1 MKYKLY
7 TSNNNN
13 NNISAKYTAIR
24 KKIPRYK
31 LLISNYQK

>member
-7 TSNNNN
+7 TYNDNN

-24 KKIPRYK
+24 KKYPV
-31 LLISNYQK
+31 ISC

>member
-7 TSNNNN
+7 MSNNNN

-24 KKIPRYK
+24 KKYPD
-31 LLISNYQK
+31 ISC

>member
-7 TSNNNN
+7 TSNNN

-24 KKIPRYK
+24 KKYPD
-31 LLISNYQK
+31 ISC

>member
-7 TSNNNN
+7 TSNDN

-24 KKIPRYK
+24 KTRVGA
-31 LLISNYQK
+31 L